1 MSEMEHISGVIARVE
16 ARMKENQQLRVR
28 LRELNARPLT
38 PELQKERAS
47 IIRRLGGSEA

>member
-1 MSEMEHISGVIARVE
+1 MSEMEHISGVLARVE

-28 LRELNARPLT
+28 LAELNKLAMT
-38 PELQKERAS
+38 EENKKERAT